1 MKISEVLPLIDDI
14 EHLGPTSKES
24 ITRAL
29 TLVSEHLAEYNIID
43 DIADVYMNIDTVQDK
58 ILESY
63 KDAELYMNIV
73 FDIPAVAAYIDDKV
87 VMEKQE
93 IEENNLL
100 DNMAYE
106 VSKVRYLTFF
116 NLFITSVNILIFA
129 MI

>member
-24 ITRAL
+24 ITNAL
-29 TLVSEHLAEYNIID
+29 TVVSENLTEHNIID
-43 DIADVYMNIDTVQDK
+43 DIADIYMNIDTIQDK

-73 FDIPAVAAYIDDKV
+73 FDIPVVAAYINEKV
-87 VMEKQE
+87 VMEEQE
-93 IEENNLL
+93 IEKDNLL
-100 DNMAYE
+100 HDMAYE
-106 VSKVRYLTFF
+106 VSKMRYLTCF
-116 NLFITSVNILIFA
+116 NLFITSVSVLVFV